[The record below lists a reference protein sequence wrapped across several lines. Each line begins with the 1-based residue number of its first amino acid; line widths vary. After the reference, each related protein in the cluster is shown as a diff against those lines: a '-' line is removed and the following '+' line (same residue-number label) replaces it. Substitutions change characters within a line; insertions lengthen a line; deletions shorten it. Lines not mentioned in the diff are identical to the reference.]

1 MQYRKFVKLD
11 WETSVLGFGCMRLP
25 VSEDGS
31 IDAPQASEM
40 LHYAIDNG
48 LNYVDTAYFYHNYT
62 SEAFV
67 GQALQGGYR
76 EKVNLVTKMPV
87 WEVESKAKLDEFLN
101 TQMRKLQTDHI
112 DFYLLHALGEKH
124 WQRVQEW
131 DVLEWAEKAIA
142 DGRIGALGFSFHD
155 EFDCFKEIIDG
166 YDKWVLAQVQYNY
179 MDTEYQAGQRG
190 VQYAA
195 SKGIPIV
202 VMEGLRGGK
211 LAKNPPGLQE
221 LFGAAPTQRTPVGW
235 ALHWLW
241 DQPEIKVVL
250 SGMTTLDQV
259 KENMALAD
267 EARVG
272 GLSPAEQVVI
282 TQAREWLLA
291 RSPIDCTRCRY
302 CMPCPSGVAIP
313 DMLWFINDA
322 VMYDAMADKAFDY
335 KNYVSPEDNASN
347 CTACLECEQVCPQ
360 SIEISSW
367 MEIIHSTMGEDKPYQ
382 PLGS

>member
-1 MQYRKFVKLD
+1 MQYRKFGKLD

-25 VSEDGS
+25 VCDDGS
-31 IDAPQASEM
+31 IDEGQATEM
-40 LHYAIDNG
+40 LHYAIDRG

-67 GQALQGGYR
+67 GRALLGGYR

-87 WEVESKAKLDEFLN
+87 WEVESKDKLDDFLN
-101 TQMRKLQTDHI
+101 DQMRKLKTDHL
-112 DFYLLHALGEKH
+112 DFYLLHALGDKH
-124 WQRVQEW
+124 WSRVQEW

-155 EFDCFKEIIDG
+155 EFESFKEIVDG
-166 YDKWVLAQVQYNY
+166 YDNWALAQVQYNY

-211 LAKNPPGLQE
+211 LAATPPGLLD
-221 LFGAAPTQRTPVGW
+221 LFKSAAVQRSPVGW

-250 SGMTTLDQV
+250 SGMSTLDQV

-267 EARVG
+267 EAKVG
-272 GLSPAEQVVI
+272 GLSLEEQNVV

-291 RSPIDCTRCRY
+291 RSPIDCTRCGY

-322 VMYDAMADKAFDY
+322 VMYDAMASKAYDY
-335 KNYVSPEDNASN
+335 KNYVDSEDNASN

-367 MEIIHSTMGEDKPYQ
+367 MEIIHATMGEDQPYQ
-382 PLGS
+382 PLG